1 MLVGFNKTCDIRAL
15 EMSCHDERDFLRS
28 LVKLESHS
36 AKEYLRTKVRR
47 YLHLVQKGNT
57 FSDVGGD

>member
-1 MLVGFNKTCDIRAL
+1 MLVDFNKTCDIRAF
-15 EMSCHDERDFLRS
+15 EMSCLDERDFLRS
-28 LVKLESHS
+28 LVMLESHS
-36 AKEYLRTKVRR
+36 AKEYEGTKVRR